1 MLKLIVEGQELY
13 DDETSTFSTKETV
26 ELELEHSLL
35 SLSKWE
41 SNHLKPF
48 LSAKDLTRDETFDY
62 VMCMILT
69 PGITKDMI
77 EHDTVHIVSEVNAY
91 INSPQSATQFGELP
105 KKRVSG
111 EVITSELI
119 YYWLSA
125 FRINFDPVETW
136 HLNRL
141 FSLIRIANNKNSP
154 PEKLSRSER
163 ARQMHELN
171 EKRKA
176 ENNTRG

>member
-1 MLKLIVEGQELY
+1 MLKVIVKGQELF
-13 DDETSTFSTKETV
+13 DEETQEFSTKEPV

-41 SNHLKPF
+41 SLHEKPF
-48 LSAKDLTRDETFDY
+48 LSAKGLTREETFDY
-62 VMCMILT
+62 IMCMILT

-77 EHDTVHIVSEVNAY
+77 EHATVQIVSEVNAY
-91 INSPQSATQFGELP
+91 INSAQSATKFGELP
-105 KKRVSG
+105 EKRVKG
-111 EVITSELI
+111 EVITAELI

-141 FSLIRIANNKNSP
+141 FSLIRIANNKNTP
-154 PEKLSRSER
+154 PKKMSKAER
-163 ARQMHELN
+163 ARKMHELN
-171 EKRKA
+171 EQRKK
-176 ENNTRG
+176 ELGTRG

>member
-1 MLKLIVEGQELY
+1 MLKIIVEGQELF
-13 DDETSTFSTKETV
+13 DAETQTFSDTETI

-41 SNHLKPF
+41 SKYEKPF
-48 LSAKDLTRDETFDY
+48 LSAKDLTREETFDY
-62 VMCMILT
+62 VMCMIVT

-77 EHDTVHIVSEVNAY
+77 EHATIQIVTEVNAY
-91 INSPQSATQFGELP
+91 INSPQSATKFGELP
-105 KKRVSG
+105 EKRVQG

-119 YYWLSA
+119 YYWMSA
-125 FRINFDPVETW
+125 FGLNWEAQEW

-141 FSLIRIANNKNSP
+141 FSLIRIANNKNTP
-154 PEKLSRSER
+154 PKKMSRAER

-176 ENNTRG
+176 ELNTRG

>member
-1 MLKLIVEGQELY
+1 MLKIIVEGQELY
-13 DDETSTFSTKETV
+13 DSETQTFSDAEEV
-26 ELELEHSLL
+26 EIELEHSLL

-41 SNHLKPF
+41 SKHEKPF
-48 LSAKDLTRDETFDY
+48 LSAKDLSREETFDY

-69 PGITKDMI
+69 PGITEDMI
-77 EHDTVHIVSEVNAY
+77 EHATAQIVSEVNAY
-91 INSPQSATQFGELP
+91 INSPQSATKFGELP
-105 KKRVSG
+105 EKRVQG

-125 FRINFDPVETW
+125 FNIPWECQTW

-141 FSLIRIANNKNSP
+141 FSLIRIANNKNTP
-154 PEKLSRSER
+154 PKKMSKAER

-171 EKRKA
+171 EKRKK
-176 ENNTRG
+176 ELNTRG

>member
-1 MLKLIVEGQELY
+1 MLKVIVEGQELF
-13 DDETSTFSTKETV
+13 DAETSTFSETETI

-41 SNHLKPF
+41 SKHEKPF
-48 LSAKDLTRDETFDY
+48 LSATNLTHDETFDY

-69 PGITKDMI
+69 PGITKEMI
-77 EHDTVHIVSEVNAY
+77 EHATVKIVSEVNAY
-91 INSPQSATQFGELP
+91 INSAQSATVFGELP
-105 KKRVSG
+105 KKRVQG

-125 FRINFDPVETW
+125 FSLDWEAQTW

-141 FSLIRIANNKNSP
+141 FSLIRIANNKNTP
-154 PEKLSRSER
+154 PKKLSRSEAAER
-163 ARQMHELN
+163 MHKLN

-176 ENNTRG
+176 ELGTRG

>member
-1 MLKLIVEGQELY
+1 MLKVIVEGQELF
-13 DDETSTFSTKETV
+13 DAETSTFSETETI

-41 SNHLKPF
+41 SKHEKPF
-48 LSAKDLTRDETFDY
+48 LSSKDLTRDETFDY

-77 EHDTVHIVSEVNAY
+77 EHATVQIVSEVNAY
-91 INSPQSATQFGELP
+91 INSPQSATKFGELP
-105 KKRVSG
+105 KKRIQG

-125 FRINFDPVETW
+125 FSLNWEAQHW

-154 PEKLSRSER
+154 PEKISNAER
-163 ARQMHELN
+163 ARRMHDLN
-171 EKRKA
+171 ERRKA
-176 ENNTRG
+176 ELGTRG